1 MFEDALLES
10 AHRIKTR
17 TRYWSVVAILIN
29 SGALLA
35 LVVWP
40 LLHPQALPSQVMASL
55 LVAPPPP
62 PTPPPPQTVVKVQ
75 TRPQSLANEIQS
87 PSRIAHTTTI
97 TTDSNE
103 LRPAVDSMLVAQAIS
118 DGGNSLDSL
127 VGQMRSG
134 GTTVHA
140 ATPAR
145 RPIVSSGVMAGNLIA
160 KTAPQYPVIARE
172 ARIQGTVV
180 LQATIGTGGEI
191 ENLRVISGPPM
202 LQQAALDAVRSWRYK
217 PFYLN
222 GQPVAVE
229 TTVNVVFSLGN

>member
-17 TRYWSVVAILIN
+17 SKYWSVVAILIN
-29 SGALLA
+29 TGVLVAF
-35 LVVWP
+35 VVWP
-40 LLHPQALPSQVMASL
+40 LLHPQALPTQVMAAL

-62 PTPPPPQTVVKVQ
+62 SAPPHPVVKVQ
-75 TRPQSLANEIQS
+75 TQPQSLASEIQA
-87 PSRIAHTTTI
+87 PAQIRRTTTM
-97 TTDSNE
+97 TTDSNQ
-103 LRPAVDSMLVAQAIS
+103 LHPAIDSMLVAQAIS
-118 DGGNSLDSL
+118 DGDNSLNNL
-127 VGQMRSG
+127 IGAMHAG
-134 GTTVHA
+134 GPVV
-140 ATPAR
+140 
-145 RPIVSSGVMAGNLIA
+145 RPVPSQRPTVSSRVMAGNLIT
-160 KTAPQYPVIARE
+160 KTVPPYPVIARE

-191 ENLRVISGPPM
+191 ENLRVISGPPL

-222 GQPVAVE
+222 GEPVAVE